1 MLMKIIRRTPSRYA
15 MDADPSCCG
24 TARGLKI
31 NDGVALVRSE
41 DARALLNQRFLA
53 LLIPLLC
60 LVFALCH
67 ATAQSAEVRGIEV
80 RNIKVAPSNNLD
92 GYVSFR
98 TATDQPTIELSQEKL
113 SVKIDDSPIPKN
125 DIKIKSFGDSDQGL
139 AVLIALDI
147 SGSMTNSLPT
157 LKRELKNYIRK
168 LRSGKD
174 FVAIGIIGDNWKL
187 ALDFTSDIE
196 QASAFIDKLQGTSQT
211 TALFES
217 IYDGVRLLAQ
227 RGSDLPLRR
236 SMIVLSDGMNEKTGR
251 TAAQCVEIAK
261 QNFIDVHSLIFLP
274 SQNARVLAAKGEM
287 EVISKDTGGI
297 TFTALSA
304 EQIGDGV
311 NKLNMEMAN
320 EIVLSIPLRHVPT
333 NSLSHTLG
341 INYDNV
347 SKKVPFVVSE
357 NELTRIKSLTSE
369 KAGGIPEKLWI
380 YLAIGGAL
388 SAVLALL
395 FWRRAVKQKELESA
409 AQNEVALAS
418 PPELAGKTSIEIPP
432 ESVPDS
438 RAEKRIDIEKP
449 ASISRPAPRKTEYR
463 VPSSDRSITRLV
475 LIGGAPKTQTYQLAG
490 SQISIGAHDN
500 NDIWIDI
507 PSVSGRHAVLMQT
520 ANGYTITDLNSTNG
534 TFVNGARI
542 GQTPVTLV
550 GGQEVRLGLVVFRA
564 E

>member
-1 MLMKIIRRTPSRYA
+1 M
-15 MDADPSCCG
+15 
-24 TARGLKI
+24 
-31 NDGVALVRSE
+31 
-41 DARALLNQRFLA
+41 LNQRFLA
-53 LLIPLLC
+53 LLMPLL
-60 LVFALCH
+60 LLALALCH

-80 RNIKVAPSNNLD
+80 RNIKVASSNTVD

-98 TATDQPTIELSQEKL
+98 TATDQPTIQLSQEKL
-113 SVKIDDSPIPKN
+113 SVKIDDSSIPKN

-174 FVAIGIIGDNWKL
+174 YVAIGIIGDNWKL

-196 QASAFIDKLQGTSQT
+196 QASAFIDKLQGGSQT

-274 SQNARVLAAKGEM
+274 SQNARVLAAKGEL

-333 NSLSHTLG
+333 SGLNHTLG

-357 NELTRIKSLTSE
+357 NELTRIKSLSSE

-388 SAVLALL
+388 AAVLAFL
-395 FWRRAVKQKELESA
+395 FWRKAVRQKELERA
-409 AQNEVALAS
+409 AQIEEALAS
-418 PPELAGKTSIEIPP
+418 PSQAAGKTNIEIQP
-432 ESVPDS
+432 EPGPDS
-438 RAEKRIDIEKP
+438 RVEKRIDIEKA
-449 ASISRPAPRKTEYR
+449 ASVPRPAPRKTEYR
-463 VPSSDRSITRLV
+463 VPSTDRSVTRLV
-475 LIGGAPKTQTYQLAG
+475 LIGGAPRAQTYQLDG
-490 SQISIGAHDN
+490 VQISIGAHDN

-520 ANGYTITDLNSTNG
+520 SDGYTIADLGSTNG

-542 GQTPVTLV
+542 GQAPVTLV
-550 GGQEVRLGLVVFRA
+550 SGQEVRLGLVVFRA